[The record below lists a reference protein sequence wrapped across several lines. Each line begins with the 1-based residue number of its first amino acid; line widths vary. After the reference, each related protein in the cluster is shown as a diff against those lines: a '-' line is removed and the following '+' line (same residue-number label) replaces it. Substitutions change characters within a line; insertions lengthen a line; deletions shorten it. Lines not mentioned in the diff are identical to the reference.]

1 MKRPI
6 SIFFVFL
13 IQLNL
18 YSQPESQVIDKVIAV
33 VGESI
38 VLKSELEKSMQQY
51 LQSGE
56 PVTNNTRCELFE
68 DLLFQKLLLN
78 QSQIDS
84 VEVSE
89 NQIQNEIDRR
99 LRYFINQIGSEKKL
113 EEYYQKSIA
122 EIKAEFHDI
131 VKEQLLV
138 QTMQGKINAN
148 VKVTPAEVKSF
159 YDKIPKD
166 SLPFISSEIEVAQ
179 IVKKPPVSEEEKKAV
194 KEKLESIKKRI
205 KQGED
210 FGTLA
215 VLYSEDPGSS
225 RKNGDL
231 GFVTR
236 ATLVPEFAAV
246 AFKLKEGQVSD
257 IVETE
262 YGFHVIQM
270 VERRGEEARLK
281 HILIAPKISPQDLI
295 KSKEFLD
302 SLYAVF
308 TKTDTISFES
318 IALQYSD
325 DKDSKMNGGKLVNPV
340 SGTTKFSAD
349 ILGQYDPS
357 MFFAIEKMKDGEI
370 TPPALYIRQDGSKA
384 YRIIKLISRTEPHRA
399 NLKDDYQA
407 IQEVAQLQKQEKAM
421 TDWMVKKIAK
431 TYISIN
437 DDLKNCSYQVNWDK
451 SAEQ

>member
-194 KEKLESIKKRI
+194 K
-205 KQGED
+205 
-210 FGTLA
+210 
-215 VLYSEDPGSS
+215 
-225 RKNGDL
+225 
-231 GFVTR
+231 
-236 ATLVPEFAAV
+236 
-246 AFKLKEGQVSD
+246 KE
-257 IVETE
+257 
-262 YGFHVIQM
+262 
-270 VERRGEEARLK
+270 
-281 HILIAPKISPQDLI
+281 
-295 KSKEFLD
+295 
-302 SLYAVF
+302 
-308 TKTDTISFES
+308 
-318 IALQYSD
+318 
-325 DKDSKMNGGKLVNPV
+325 
-340 SGTTKFSAD
+340 
-349 ILGQYDPS
+349 
-357 MFFAIEKMKDGEI
+357 
-370 TPPALYIRQDGSKA
+370 
-384 YRIIKLISRTEPHRA
+384 
-399 NLKDDYQA
+399 
-407 IQEVAQLQKQEKAM
+407 
-421 TDWMVKKIAK
+421 
-431 TYISIN
+431 
-437 DDLKNCSYQVNWDK
+437 
-451 SAEQ
+451 